1 MGEIRKQS
9 FYSSIFTYLGFGI
22 GALNTLVLLT
32 PKFGFFTLEQVGL
45 TRIIIDFG
53 ALFSVLAVMGCL
65 TTFMKF
71 FPYHQSSLKPKD
83 NDFPFI
89 TITICLIG
97 SVILVAGLLLFEDFF
112 ARKFG
117 RNSALFISHFKLVIP
132 FTLSVIVFNL
142 FETFAWSIQKT
153 IASNFGKEVIVRFST
168 LLIII
173 LYYTKLIDI
182 DTFFILFSLIYV
194 PAFLYVGYMVY
205 KENTIK
211 ICTKI
216 SGVTKKLKR
225 QIFIFNAYHFAG
237 GLFSQLP
244 KTIDVLIIGSVLE
257 GGLGKAG
264 IYAIPTYLVTVMEVP
279 QRSMM
284 GIGSATIS
292 QAWRDNDLKIIA
304 SVYKKSS
311 INLITLG
318 LLLFGLLYPNIDN
331 LIRFLGEEYMP
342 IKEIFLILG
351 IAKLIDLLMGLN
363 TLIMG
368 FSDKWKIDFYTNVLF
383 ILISVIFTY
392 TLSVRFDLIGTA
404 IGSALTMIGYNCMR
418 LFYIWKLFG
427 LQPFSNKTL
436 IVLAIG
442 AITVTVTL
450 LLPYLGNYFV
460 DAAVRAILFLLLF
473 VPPVI
478 FLKIS
483 PDINDMYKKALKII
497 LRKNN

>member
-9 FYSSIFTYLGFGI
+9 FYSSIYTYIGFGI
-22 GALNTLVLLT
+22 GALNTLVLLI
-32 PKFGFFTLEQVGL
+32 PKWGVFTLEEIGL
-45 TRIIIDFG
+45 TRILIDFG
-53 ALFSVLAVMGCL
+53 ALFSVLAVMGAT
-65 TTFMKF
+65 TTFIKF
-71 FPYHQSSLKPKD
+71 YPFHRSSLKPKD
-83 NDFPFI
+83 NDLPFI
-89 TITICLIG
+89 TMVVCLIG
-97 SVILVAGLLLFEDFF
+97 SMILVAGLLLFEDFF

-142 FETFAWSIQKT
+142 FEAFAWSVQKT
-153 IASNFGKEVIVRFST
+153 IASNFSKEVIVRLAT
-168 LLIII
+168 LTVIV

-194 PAFLYVGYMVY
+194 PAFLYVGYILFR
-205 KENTIK
+205 ENSIR

-225 QIFIFNAYHFAG
+225 QIFVFNAYHFAG

-279 QRSMM
+279 QRSML

-292 QAWRDNDLKIIA
+292 QAWRDNDLKRIA

-311 INLITLG
+311 INLITFG
-318 LLLFGLLYPNIDN
+318 FLLFGLLYPNIDN
-331 LIRFLGEEYMP
+331 LIRFLGEEYAS
-342 IKEIFLILG
+342 IKNVFLILG
-351 IAKLIDLLMGLN
+351 MAKLIDLLMGLN
-363 TLIMG
+363 NLIMG
-368 FSDKWKIDFYTNVLF
+368 FSDKWKIDFYTNVVF

-427 LQPFSNKTL
+427 LLPFSKKTIQV
-436 IVLAIG
+436 IVVG
-442 AITVTVTL
+442 AITVTLTF
-450 LLPYLGNYFV
+450 LLPYIGNYFL
-460 DAAVRAILFLLLF
+460 DAAVRVIVFLLLF
-473 VPPVI
+473 IPPVLL
-478 FLKIS
+478 LKIS
-483 PDINDMYKKALKII
+483 PDINDIYQKALKII
-497 LRKNN
+497 LRKK